1 MPQKSNEQ
9 QNQAKRLGILG
20 ETIVQAFLL
29 EHADFCYPTCD
40 SHPADLIVELGSALY
55 KVQVKSRNPSKEGKF
70 TFPIEAY
77 RKISKTHANYH
88 CELLAFVFL
97 PSKRI
102 YFKANTAS
110 QQYYIYSKKHIKKDM
125 EIISFQEALNQ
136 LSSIPVLNSLL
147 D

>member
-1 MPQKSNEQ
+1 
-9 QNQAKRLGILG
+9 
-20 ETIVQAFLL
+20 
-29 EHADFCYPTCD
+29 
-40 SHPADLIVELGSALY
+40 VELGSALY

-70 TFPIEAY
+70 TFPIESH
-77 RKISKTHANYH
+77 RRVSKTHANYH
-88 CELLAFVFL
+88 CELYAFVFL

-110 QQYYIYSKKHIKKDM
+110 QQYYIYSKNHIKKDM
-125 EIISFQEALNQ
+125 ELTSFQEALNQ

>member
-1 MPQKSNEQ
+1 MPSKSNEQ

-70 TFPIEAY
+70 TFPIE
-77 RKISKTHANYH
+77 SH
-88 CELLAFVFL
+88 
-97 PSKRI
+97 
-102 YFKANTAS
+102 
-110 QQYYIYSKKHIKKDM
+110 
-125 EIISFQEALNQ
+125 
-136 LSSIPVLNSLL
+136 
-147 D
+147 